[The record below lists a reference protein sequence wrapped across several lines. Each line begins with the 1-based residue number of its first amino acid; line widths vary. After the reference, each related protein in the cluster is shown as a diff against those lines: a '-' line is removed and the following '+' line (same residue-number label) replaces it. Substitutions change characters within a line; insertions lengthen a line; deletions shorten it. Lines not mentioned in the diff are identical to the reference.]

1 MDLVLQLIAL
11 TCGSASGCPAVVMVQ
26 PTQDRTSYHLVPCI
40 LSGRTQAALFRD
52 LLPNALMGSC
62 LVEVGH
68 IRIEHALEL
77 LLLKDQQVVQT
88 FLPHT
93 PQEAL
98 ADGIGS
104 GSVIRS
110 FENLD
115 ATRRRHTSKARSEF
129 AIVIPNQVLWRLSI
143 GCGFSQLLRHLGIGR
158 RSRDAHVD
166 HLARFQFDEK
176 EGKERPKEQIGD
188 LQEITGPD
196 LSCMAAQKGRPL
208 LTS

>member
-77 LLLKDQQVVQT
+77 LLLQDQQMVET
-88 FLPHT
+88 FLPYA
-93 PQEAL
+93 PQEPFT
-98 ADGIGS
+98 DGIGAFR
-104 GSVIRS
+104 VNRR
-110 FENLD
+110 FEDLD
-115 ATRRRHTSKARSEF
+115 TARFRHTSKARPKF
-129 AIVIPNQVLWRLSI
+129 VVVISY
-143 GCGFSQLLRHLGIGR
+143 
-158 RSRDAHVD
+158 
-166 HLARFQFDEK
+166 
-176 EGKERPKEQIGD
+176 QI
-188 LQEITGPD
+188 L
-196 LSCMAAQKGRPL
+196 
-208 LTS
+208 